1 MPEVTKLNGAQ
12 ALRRL
17 NKGELAQFFE
27 VSPQAVDGW
36 IRRGC
41 PYVEKGRPGQ
51 PWVFDALDV
60 AKWRFGEQTESQAL
74 IDPDLLPP
82 TDRKA
87 WYESEAKRREL
98 QRSDR
103 ELIPASEVEHC
114 VARAFSTLAQG
125 LRSVPDNIER
135 RTGCAPELI
144 EAIELALESEM
155 SAIADLLSEL
165 TPMPEDP
172 LSEEKEPV

>member
-1 MPEVTKLNGAQ
+1 MSEVTKLNRAE

-17 NKGELAQFFE
+17 NKGELAQFFD
-27 VSPQAVDGW
+27 VSPQAIDGW

-41 PYVEKGRPGQ
+41 PFVEKGRPGQ

-60 AKWRFGEQTESQAL
+60 ARWRFGEKAESNAL

-82 TDRKA
+82 QDRKA
-87 WYESEAKRREL
+87 WYESEVKRREL
-98 QRSDR
+98 QLKDR
-103 ELIPASEVEHC
+103 ELIPASEVEHY

-135 RTGCAPELI
+135 RTGCPPDLI
-144 EAIELALESEM
+144 EAIEIALESEM
-155 SAIADLLSEL
+155 SAIADVLSEL
-165 TPMPEDP
+165 TPMPE
-172 LSEEKEPV
+172 EEEPA

>member
-1 MPEVTKLNGAQ
+1 MSEVTKLNRAE

-60 AKWRFGEQTESQAL
+60 AKWRFGEQADSSAP

-82 TDRKA
+82 QDRKA
-87 WYESEAKRREL
+87 WFDSEVRRREL
-98 QRSDR
+98 QLQDR

-144 EAIELALESEM
+144 EAIEIALESEM
-155 SAIADLLSEL
+155 SAIADMLSEL
-165 TPMPEDP
+165 TPMPE
-172 LSEEKEPV
+172 EEEPA